1 LDEQFITGLSAWIVY
16 VEKNTGGGSSRKG
29 YTYGYSGI
37 KMNGKNAVVVIKEMQ
52 IAKRGTSTA

>member
-1 LDEQFITGLSAWIVY
+1 MDRVCREEY
-16 VEKNTGGGSSRKG
+16 RGGSSRKG

-37 KMNGKNAVVVIKEMQ
+37 EMNGKNAVVVIKEMQ